1 MDKISQR
8 NPFKFTLMH
17 MQVIW
22 KIKHQKSKFSRQE
35 NLCTKSYYQLMGF
48 VQLPSDLFTKF
59 TPWCF
64 DDYIMWSEPEPTVP
78 ALALFPICQVLP
90 LWFPQDAGRHIS
102 MYAWLTAKNDI
113 YIFSEICF
121 KNSWIFSSFTLLSLC
136 YPLPLACLSLSL
148 FFLIPSSLLPL
159 SLFIFI
165 FFFLWS
171 FSSF

>member
-1 MDKISQR
+1 
-8 NPFKFTLMH
+8 
-17 MQVIW
+17 MQVMW

-64 DDYIMWSEPEPTVP
+64 DDYIMWSEPAPTVP
-78 ALALFPICQVLP
+78 ALALSPICQVLP

-102 MYAWLTAKNDI
+102 MYVWLTAKKMTS
-113 YIFSEICF
+113 IFSLKFVSKILEYF
-121 KNSWIFSSFTLLSLC
+121 LPSLFLLLLSSSSI
-136 YPLPLACLSLSL
+136 LSFSLLVLSH
-148 FFLIPSSLLPL
+148 PPSLLPL
-159 SLFIFI
+159 SLLIFI